1 MKELFLRL
9 RMVYATVIIRPKVYH
24 AYTTINISSTDERFQ
39 KSRLLRF
46 REENKGN
53 IFG

>member
-1 MKELFLRL
+1 MKELFLKL
-9 RMVYATVIIRPKVYH
+9 RMVYATVVIRPKAYH
-24 AYTTINISSTDERFQ
+24 AYTTINISSTDERSQ

-46 REENKGN
+46 REEDKGN